1 MGDHGFSTE
10 VFLVFLFPMGTMNMM
25 LVIHVDHI
33 ISSQCGFKFE
43 GFLFIQVVIMVLT
56 VKVKWI
62 IKPF

>member
-10 VFLVFLFPMGTMNMM
+10 VFVVFLFPLGTMNMM

-33 ISSQCGFKFE
+33 ISPQFGFKFE
-43 GFLFIQVVIMVLT
+43 GFLFIQVVLMVLT